1 MEQDVKGLFGV
12 CVQDAEGNRHAFV
25 CLRSSE
31 WNTEL
36 FDEITSYVE
45 KSEKL
50 FGKIF
55 GSRFEKSPFADIRGF
70 VEGNG

>member
-12 CVQDAEGNRHAFV
+12 CVQDAEGNRRAFV

-45 KSEKL
+45 ESGNL
-50 FGKIF
+50 F
-55 GSRFEKSPFADIRGF
+55 D
-70 VEGNG
+70 